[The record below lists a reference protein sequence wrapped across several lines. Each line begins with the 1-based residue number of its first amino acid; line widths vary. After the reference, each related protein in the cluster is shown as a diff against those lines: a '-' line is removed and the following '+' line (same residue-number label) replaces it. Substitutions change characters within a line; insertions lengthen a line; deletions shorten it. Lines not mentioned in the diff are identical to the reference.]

1 MADQQFIQEHNRFW
15 IDLHKCATF
24 EAVETVTARIKEC
37 YKYGIENL
45 EIIYGTP
52 DVYKGSIQ
60 EAANE
65 IVKNNSYI
73 YEADEFPAG
82 INIKIKKN
90 PDASL
95 QDENMCFSGFAGSY
109 ENWHRTMEHTYN
121 YYPLRKSFTTS
132 EISKD
137 INCPVEYVRNVANNL
152 ENDYAEIKTVYN
164 QYNRRDETT
173 WYIFKSGYEFI
184 QSKWQEDKHL
194 LHEELKKLEASDSEI
209 ESVLNS
215 FKTPLKSGQKV
226 KSRASAALKR
236 VRAKSVK

>member
-1 MADQQFIQEHNRFW
+1 MQTYVD
-15 IDLHKCATF
+15 
-24 EAVETVTARIKEC
+24 
-37 YKYGIENL
+37 G
-45 EIIYGTP
+45 P
-52 DVYKGSIQ
+52 S
-60 EAANE
+60 
-65 IVKNNSYI
+65 
-73 YEADEFPAG
+73 EFYAG
-82 INIKIKKN
+82 INIAIKKN
-90 PDASL
+90 PNPSL

-109 ENWHRTMEHTYN
+109 ENWHRTMEHTYV

-152 ENDYAEIKTVYN
+152 ENDFAEIKTVYN

-184 QSKWQEDKHL
+184 QNKWQEDKHL